1 MINEP
6 TQPTGAE
13 PAAYVVGIGGS
24 AGSLEALQG
33 LLQAIAGPLGAAFV
47 VVTHHPSDRSS
58 MLAELLAHA
67 GTIPVAEAQDGDLLR
82 PDRVYV
88 VMPSSGQDWLVERGV
103 LRQRRHEDQDWSG
116 PGGGRHPV
124 DLFFRAMAE
133 ELGSQAV
140 GVILSGTGSDGTL
153 GARAIKRCGGMVMAQ
168 APDSARFD
176 AMPSSAIQDGQVD
189 FILEPAA
196 MPASLASYLSARQ
209 RHAGTVGEPVE
220 VGEPALQRI
229 LGLVKQRTGHD
240 LTGYKRSTLLR
251 RLQRRMNL
259 HQIED
264 PEAYLALLQATP
276 NEVDLLFQE
285 VLISVTQF
293 FRDPAAWQALRAG
306 PLQELLSQVPEGR
319 SFRAWVVGCATGEEA
334 YTLAII
340 LHECIAGMDRPVPV
354 QIFASDV
361 DRAALEVARAGHYP
375 AGIQEDV
382 PAEYL
387 SRHFVAEE
395 SGYRIRKELRDLIVF
410 AEHNIL
416 HDSPFTRID
425 LITCRNLLIYLSKD
439 LQDQV
444 FPLLQYSLVHG
455 GLLLLGPSESAD
467 DSMEEVDQ
475 QARLYRS
482 IETPKFSRLPTL
494 PARARAAG
502 ARDVPPAEAG
512 VGARGADL
520 TRTVERLLA
529 NRHAP
534 PSVLVNDRGEV
545 VYIHGSTGRYLEPAP
560 GPAQN
565 QILDMARHGLRGQL
579 SRVLAEASNRDGEQV
594 ARLARLQDGGRGE
607 AVRVAAVRLRT
618 PQALQGLRLVS
629 FLGGEQGEAPQGVAA
644 DGEARSVQL
653 EHAPDSDQRRLWQEL
668 EAVHQDRQITAEEL
682 QASNEELQSMN
693 EELQSMNEE
702 LQSSNE
708 ELEVAKE
715 EVESLNEELRTVN
728 AELEAKVKE
737 LSEANDDMKN
747 LLDSTDIATLFLGED
762 LSIQRFTAAA
772 RRLVALRSSDVGRP
786 IGELATNL
794 AYDGLVDDAEEV
806 LESLTPKEVE
816 VRTTQGHWYILRIMP
831 YRTTQ
836 NVIRGLVCT
845 FRDHERVKGMEEQAA
860 YFRDIVE
867 AVPNPLVV
875 LDGDLVVVSAN
886 RGFYTLS
893 GLDAEDVEGNEF
905 LGLCQGAWDEPQLR
919 QLLQEVLPAER
930 AFEGVQLT
938 VRLGGAE
945 RRLRLNGRQLRGKD
959 GERAGMILLAME
971 PDGPSAG

>member
-1 MINEP
+1 M
-6 TQPTGAE
+6 TKQPDQ
-13 PAAYVVGIGGS
+13 PAGSDCASYVVGIGGS
-24 AGSLEALQG
+24 AGSLEALQAF
-33 LLQAIAGPLGAAFV
+33 LQAVTEQAGAAFV

-58 MLAELLAHA
+58 MLAELLSHA
-67 GTIPVAEAQDGDLLR
+67 GTISVAEAQDGDLLR

-88 VMPSSGQDWLVERGV
+88 VMPSSGQDWVLEQGT
-103 LRQRRHEDQDWSG
+103 LRQRPHEDQDRTGSRV
-116 PGGGRHPV
+116 PRHPV
-124 DLFFRAMAE
+124 DLFFRTMAE
-133 ELGSQAV
+133 QLGPLAV
-140 GVILSGTGSDGTL
+140 GIVLSGTGSDGTL
-153 GARAIKRCGGMVMAQ
+153 GLREIKRCGGMAMAQ
-168 APDSARFD
+168 APASARFD
-176 AMPSSAIQDGQVD
+176 GMPSSAIEDGQVD
-189 FILEPAA
+189 FILEPEA
-196 MPASLASYLSARQ
+196 MPATLVSYVSARQ
-209 RHAGTVGEPVE
+209 RHAGTVGEPME
-220 VGEPALQRI
+220 VAEPTLQRI
-229 LGLVKQRTGHD
+229 LRLVKQRTGHD

-259 HQIED
+259 HQVED

-334 YTLAII
+334 YTLAIV
-340 LHECIAGMDRPVPV
+340 LHECLAEMDRSVSL

-361 DRAALEVARAGHYP
+361 DRAALEVARAGRYP

-382 PAEYL
+382 PAAYL
-387 SRHFVAEE
+387 SRYFVVEE
-395 SGYRIRKELRDLIVF
+395 NGYRIRKELRDPIVF

-444 FPLLQYSLVHG
+444 FPLLQYSLVNR

-482 IETPKFSRLPTL
+482 IETPKFSRLPSL
-494 PARARAAG
+494 PARSRTAG
-502 ARDVPPAEAG
+502 ALDRPPAEPGTSGRA
-512 VGARGADL
+512 ADL
-520 TRTVERLLA
+520 TRAVERLLA

-565 QILDMARHGLRGQL
+565 QILDMARHGLRGYL
-579 SRVLAEASNRDGEQV
+579 NRVLTDATKRDGEQV
-594 ARLARLQDGGRGE
+594 AQLARLQDGGDGE
-607 AVRVAAVRLRT
+607 AVEMTAVRLRT

-629 FLGGEQGEAPQGVAA
+629 FLSREQGEVSQGVADA
-644 DGEARSVQL
+644 DGAGSVQL
-653 EHAPDSDQRRLWQEL
+653 EHAPESGQRRLWQEL
-668 EAVHQDRQITAEEL
+668 EAVHQDKQITVEEL
-682 QASNEELQSMN
+682 HASNEELQSMN

-728 AELEAKVKE
+728 AELEAKVSE

-747 LLDSTDIATLFLGED
+747 LLDSTDVATLFLGED
-762 LSIQRFTAAA
+762 LSIKRFTVAA

-794 AYDGLVDDAEEV
+794 AYDNLVDDAEEV

-816 VRTTQGHWYILRIMP
+816 VQTTQGHWYILRIMP

-845 FRDHERVKGMEEQAA
+845 FRDHEQAKGMEERAA
-860 YFRDIVE
+860 YFRAIVQ

-875 LDGDLVVVSAN
+875 LDEDLVVVSAN
-886 RGFYTLS
+886 RGFYTLN
-893 GLDAEDVEGNEF
+893 GMDAEDVEGAEF
-905 LGLCQGAWDEPQLR
+905 LELNQGAWNDPQLR

-930 AFEGVQLT
+930 AFEGVRLT
-938 VRLGGAE
+938 VRLGDAE
-945 RRLRLNGRQLRGKD
+945 RHLRLNGRQLD
-959 GERAGMILLAME
+959 GEGERPGMILLAME
-971 PDGPSAG
+971 PDASSAG

>member
-1 MINEP
+1 MINQP
-6 TQPTGAE
+6 TQPTSAE

-33 LLQAIAGPLGAAFV
+33 LLQAIAGPIGAAFV

-88 VMPSSGQDWLVERGV
+88 VMPSSGQDWVVERGM

-116 PGGGRHPV
+116 RGGGRHPV

-220 VGEPALQRI
+220 VGESALQRI

-264 PEAYLALLQATP
+264 PEAYLDLLQATP

-293 FRDPAAWQALRAG
+293 FRNPVAWQALRDG

-340 LHECIAGMDRPVPV
+340 LHECLAEMDRSVPL

-361 DRAALEVARAGHYP
+361 DRAALEVARAGRYP

-382 PAEYL
+382 PAAYL
-387 SRHFVAEE
+387 SRYFLVEE
-395 SGYRIRKELRDLIVF
+395 NGYRIRKELRDDIVF

-444 FPLLQYSLVHG
+444 FPLLQYSLVNR

-467 DSMEEVDQ
+467 DAMEEVDQ

-482 IETPKFSRLPTL
+482 TEAPKFSRLPSL
-494 PARARAAG
+494 PARTHTAG
-502 ARDVPPAEAG
+502 APNRPPVETGTSGSTAE
-512 VGARGADL
+512 L
-520 TRTVERLLA
+520 TRAVERLLA

-560 GPAQN
+560 GPAQS
-565 QILDMARHGLRGQL
+565 QILDMARHGLRGYL
-579 SRVLAEASNRDGEQV
+579 HRVLADATKRDGEQV
-594 ARLARLQDGGRGE
+594 AQWARLQDGDSSE
-607 AVRVAAVRLRT
+607 AVEIAAVRLHV

-629 FLGGEQGEAPQGVAA
+629 FRSREQGEGPPGVTDAP
-644 DGEARSVQL
+644 EAGTIQI
-653 EHAPDSDQRRLWQEL
+653 EHAPESGQQRLWQEL
-668 EAVHQDRQITAEEL
+668 EAVHQDKQVTVEEL
-682 QASNEELQSMN
+682 HASNEELQSMN

-762 LSIQRFTAAA
+762 LSIKRFTAAA

-786 IGELATNL
+786 LSELATNL
-794 AYDGLVDDAEEV
+794 AYDNLADDAEEV

-845 FRDHERVKGMEEQAA
+845 FRDHEQAKGMEERAD
-860 YFRDIVE
+860 YFRDIVQ
-867 AVPNPLVV
+867 AVPDPLVV
-875 LDGDLVVVSAN
+875 LDEDLFVVSAN

-893 GLDAEDVEGNEF
+893 GLDAEDVEGAEF
-905 LGLCQGAWDEPQLR
+905 LALNQGAWNDPQLR

-930 AFEGVQLT
+930 AFEGVYLA
-938 VRLGGAE
+938 VRLGDAE
-945 RRLRLNGRQLRGKD
+945 QPLRLNGRQLD
-959 GERAGMILLAME
+959 GEGERPGMILLAME
-971 PDGPSAG
+971 PDESAAG